1 MGENVDLEILR
12 NQKVRLHFVHEHI
25 LPNVSPLI
33 SLQIEQSFRPNSI
46 RRRVASHHGLLPID
60 KMGEVLD
67 QDLPHDLRVHD
78 VKEGGAG

>member
-12 NQKVRLHFVHEHI
+12 NQKVRIHFVRYCT

-33 SLQIEQSFRPNSI
+33 SLKIEQSLRPNSI
-46 RRRVASHHGLLPID
+46 CRRVASHHGLLPVD